1 MAVIVVGIL
10 SFSVGVVAA
19 YLSTVTYLL
28 LAAVT
33 LTVAAVV
40 IGMARGASVAMILLA
55 WATGAVAM
63 QLGFVVSIGVQ
74 ALQRQ
79 RARLPQGET
88 KSQDQQI
95 PMRSPDTFEP

>member
-19 YLSTVTYLL
+19 YLSTVTYLF

-33 LTVAAVV
+33 LTFAAVV
-40 IGMARGASVAMILLA
+40 IGIAREASVAMILLA

-79 RARLPQGET
+79 RTRLPQGET

-95 PMRSPDTFEP
+95 PVRSPDTFEL

>member
-28 LAAVT
+28 IAAVI

-40 IGMARGASVAMILLA
+40 VGVVREASVAMILLA
-55 WATGAVAM
+55 WGTGAVAM

-79 RARLPQGET
+79 RTRLPQGET